1 MLFFWRRGLIGVTLV
16 LSILLLGVEAQADA
30 RVDALVRD
38 VEKSHG
44 SLKTFTGSV
53 LYIVQIGKRADTSD
67 GQVYIKKP
75 HKIYAEIRSDVAQTV
90 VSDGK
95 QVVVFRP
102 KENTFSRKPL
112 SGKSVNTGSV
122 LMQCL
127 LYNPFGAV
135 NKAELKYAGF
145 ETFVGKPYDILTA
158 PLGKMGLVRYYIS
171 PDRYITR
178 VKVERKMAKDIV
190 VVEERFQDYNI
201 NINVSEKIFIFTKP
215 KKAKQER

>member
-1 MLFFWRRGLIGVTLV
+1 MQFFWRRVLMGVALVFLTLV
-16 LSILLLGVEAQADA
+16 FSAMAQADV

-44 SLKTFTGSV
+44 SLKTFTGTV

-75 HKIYAEIRSDVAQTV
+75 NKIYAEIRSDVAHTV

-95 QVVVFRP
+95 QVTLFRP
-102 KENTFSRKPL
+102 KENTFSKKPL
-112 SGKSVNTGSV
+112 GGKPVNTGSV
-122 LMQCL
+122 LMSCL
-127 LYNPFGAV
+127 LYNPFGSV

-158 PLGKMGLVRYYIS
+158 PLGKTGLIRYYIS

-178 VKVERKMAKDIV
+178 VKVERKSAKDIV

-201 NINVSEKIFIFTKP
+201 NIKVSDKVFIFTKP
-215 KKAKQER
+215 KNAKQGR